1 MKIISYNVNG
11 IRAAVRK
18 GFNEWFESVK
28 ADVVLIQETK
38 AWEEDIDTSFY
49 EAMGY
54 HCFIHSAEKKG
65 YSGVMAITK
74 EKPDHV
80 EFGIGETRFDA
91 EGRLMRLD
99 FGELSIINSYF
110 PSGTTGDV
118 RQDFKYEYLDAVQ
131 EYIDKLKTT
140 RPNIVLS
147 GDYNICHKP
156 IDINKPEKK
165 KNVSGFLP
173 EEREWVSRFL
183 DKGFIDSFRVFDQS
197 PEKYSWWSYRAN
209 SRAKN
214 LGWRIDYHMVS
225 EPLRSKLKHADI
237 LADIVHSDHCPITV
251 EIN

>member
-1 MKIISYNVNG
+1 M
-11 IRAAVRK
+11 
-18 GFNEWFESVK
+18 
-28 ADVVLIQETK
+28 
-38 AWEEDIDTSFY
+38 
-49 EAMGY
+49 
-54 HCFIHSAEKKG
+54 
-65 YSGVMAITK
+65 MAITK

-99 FGELSIINSYF
+99 FGDLSIINSYF

-183 DKGFIDSFRVFDQS
+183 EKGFIDSFRVFDQS
-197 PEKYSWWSYRAN
+197 PENTA
-209 SRAKN
+209 
-214 LGWRIDYHMVS
+214 GGRI
-225 EPLRSKLKHADI
+225 EPIHEQRIWAGELI
-237 LADIVHSDHCPITV
+237 ITW
-251 EIN
+251 